1 MDYIIPIILVLVT
14 LFGLIKKVNVF
25 EAFVRGAKDGIYTLF
40 RIAPTMI
47 GLIVAVGVF
56 KSSGAL
62 DLICT
67 FLQPV
72 TDFLGFPKQLVP
84 MAMLRPVSGS
94 GATAILTNVFK
105 EYGADSFVGRC
116 ASVLSGSTETT
127 FYAITMYYS
136 SVGIKRI
143 RHTMVAGLAA
153 DLTAMILS
161 VVTVSLFLP

>member
-62 DLICT
+62 DLICG
-67 FLQPV
+67 FVQPV

-136 SVGIKRI
+136 SVGIKHI
-143 RHTMVAGLAA
+143 RHTMVAGLTA

-161 VVTVSLFLP
+161 VVTVSLFLS